1 MKKTS
6 KAILLFCSLTACNTL
21 NAQLSDS
28 PKPPPLPP
36 GVKEQVEK
44 MQKQALKNA
53 GIQTDES
60 SLASFVKKIKTIKI
74 GEDTP
79 DDVIRL
85 LGKPMGRST
94 FQGTETLSYMSMPS
108 MDISVG
114 TSIQIGVSGK
124 VSAIKVNKTQHGAA
138 FGTGG
143 EIFTKGS
150 WETPGQVSTS
160 TPSSKESGS
169 QSDQFPLKEAA
180 PENPTEGQIYF
191 NKTDKHFYGWDGT
204 SWLKMDSKP

>member
-1 MKKTS
+1 MNKTS
-6 KAILLFCSLTACNTL
+6 IALLLLCSLKTCNLL
-21 NAQLSDS
+21 NAQVSDY

-36 GVKEQVEK
+36 GVKEHVEK

-60 SLASFVKKIKTIKI
+60 LLASFVKKIKTIKI

-79 DDVIRL
+79 DDIIRL

-94 FQGTETLSYMSMPS
+94 FQGTETLNYMSMPS
-108 MDISVG
+108 MDMSVG
-114 TSIQIGVSGK
+114 TSIQIGASGK
-124 VSAIKVNKTQHGAA
+124 VSAIKVNKTQNGASA
-138 FGTGG
+138 
-143 EIFTKGS
+143 EIFAKGA
-150 WETPGQVSTS
+150 WEIPGQTAPSTRAF
-160 TPSSKESGS
+160 KETGN
-169 QSDQFPLKEAA
+169 QPEHFPLKEIA

-204 SWLKMDSKP
+204 SWLKLDSKP